1 MAIEYAYEIEPRD
14 HVLGGGYR
22 LRLLKGGEEI
32 GGGVF
37 PYGYFLSEV
46 EDGDIIAAN
55 ALAHDAAVAEGDA
68 WIDDHRPI
76 PPPVDDQDDDED
88 DAPR

>member
-1 MAIEYAYEIEPRD
+1 MDTEYGYEIAPRD
-14 HVLGGGYR
+14 SALGGGYQ
-22 LRLLKGGEEI
+22 LRLLKGGEEV

-68 WIDDHRPI
+68 WVADHCPI
-76 PPPVDDQDDDED
+76 PPSVDDQDDD
-88 DAPR
+88 APR